1 MSQRYESERDALLVF
16 VGFGAVVVTAVCLLP
31 LFSANV
37 NSVIKVG
44 TAGVLVLTVTLV
56 VWVYLRT
63 YYVVGAG
70 VLEVRS
76 GPFRWRIQIEQIHRV
91 SPTRSPL
98 SSPALSLNRLR
109 IDYGKGKSI
118 LLSPERR
125 EDFIRDLGG
134 PVT

>member
-1 MSQRYESERDALLVF
+1 MSKKYKSERDTLLV
-16 VGFGAVVVTAVCLLP
+16 VAGFGAVVVTVVGLLP
-31 LFSANV
+31 LFSSHV
-37 NSVIKVG
+37 DSVIMHV
-44 TAGVLVLTVTLV
+44 TAGILVLTVTLV
-56 VWVYLRT
+56 LWVYLRT

-70 VLEVRS
+70 VLTVRS
-76 GPFRWRIQIEQIHRV
+76 GPFRWHIRLEQIHRV
-91 SPTRSPL
+91 SPTRLPM

-125 EDFIRDLGG
+125 EDFRRDLGV